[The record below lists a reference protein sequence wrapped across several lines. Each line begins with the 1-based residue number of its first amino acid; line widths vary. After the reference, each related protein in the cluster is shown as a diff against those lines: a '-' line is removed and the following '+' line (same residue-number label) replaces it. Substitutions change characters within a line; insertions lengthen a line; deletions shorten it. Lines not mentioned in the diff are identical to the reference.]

1 MGVDE
6 DRDKVDGA
14 DLDADLGA
22 GTDAGRDAD
31 GDLASAPQEVCS
43 LDRIV
48 EDLLWSLIAK
58 ADRNCLALRMSA
70 SFDSPANL
78 PLTPFAGLHP
88 PPRFRIRYRMVPVS
102 LPGPGQREPAP

>member
-1 MGVDE
+1 MVTVEIGAGHAPRKANLNRGLDVGVDE

-31 GDLASAPQEVCS
+31 GDLASAPQEACS

-48 EDLLWSLIAK
+48 EDLLWES
-58 ADRNCLALRMSA
+58 DRES
-70 SFDSPANL
+70 
-78 PLTPFAGLHP
+78 
-88 PPRFRIRYRMVPVS
+88 
-102 LPGPGQREPAP
+102 